1 MKRKS
6 ERSSSG
12 FTLIEVIVSI
22 IIVAILGTF
31 LVSYMAGGIT
41 KSSLLIN
48 TVKQEFEIFKVMEQ
62 ITADYQKK
70 VPSSSSEL
78 LSFESNITSEYNTNG
93 VTVSC
98 AFINIDR
105 TDGTFSSSDS
115 TNGLILRVMLQKGD
129 QSIAAFF
136 TR

>member
-1 MKRKS
+1 
-6 ERSSSG
+6 
-12 FTLIEVIVSI
+12 
-22 IIVAILGTF
+22 
-31 LVSYMAGGIT
+31 MAGGIT

-62 ITADYQKK
+62 ITADYQKNI
-70 VPSSSSEL
+70 PSSSSDL
-78 LSFESNITSEYNTNG
+78 SSFESNITSKYNVNG

-105 TDGTFSSSDS
+105 TDGTFPVADS
-115 TNGLILRVMLQKGD
+115 TTGLILRVKLQKGD